1 MAKKGFLNSLFGGS
15 KGGKGRGGSRSSGVR
30 SSSSKARSSA
40 SSKRTSSSIS
50 RSSKPG
56 ASRPAASKQ
65 TKTPPKTS
73 TTNNKN
79 VSKRYPNGR
88 TLKTKDKYL
97 PIDRNGKSTDPK
109 DERWVAVIDSN
120 RKDELAVV
128 RLTTQKQANTTS
140 LPTYKKGNRKES
152 FFKHF
157 VEIEDRSGDPIK
169 VDEKKFK
176 ENPKKNYLTTDEVL
190 FVRDKVL
197 GHVKQSS
204 ENNRKIATLKENGD
218 V

>member
-128 RLTTQKQANTTS
+128 RLTTQ
-140 LPTYKKGNRKES
+140 
-152 FFKHF
+152 
-157 VEIEDRSGDPIK
+157 
-169 VDEKKFK
+169 
-176 ENPKKNYLTTDEVL
+176 
-190 FVRDKVL
+190 
-197 GHVKQSS
+197 
-204 ENNRKIATLKENGD
+204 
-218 V
+218 